1 MTTDMTNNMNY
12 GLQQTYGTKTG
23 NKLDRK
29 KFSSF
34 ALVVAIHLILG
45 AVLLTGLTQTYVTPG
60 KLVPIVILP
69 PVIKP
74 PQLTPKSIELP
85 VASRVLTL
93 PVIPVPDF
101 PIDLPPTAIVDTRSA
116 SDGLPPQGAGPTT
129 SSGGEVGTSTAVPT
143 VGVVCPNSREV
154 QSNMAYPAVARRA
167 GIQGDVIARF
177 LVGANGTIRDIAI
190 VSSSSSSL
198 NRAVV
203 SAVAQFRC
211 TGQGHEV
218 AVEAPFSFRLHE

>member
-12 GLQQTYGTKTG
+12 GLQQTYGTKAG

-34 ALVVAIHLILG
+34 ALVVAIHLTLG
-45 AVLLTGLTQTYVTPG
+45 AVLLTGLTQTYVSPG
-60 KLVPIVILP
+60 KLVPIDILP

-74 PQLTPKSIELP
+74 PQPTPKSMELP

-101 PIDLPPTAIVDTRSA
+101 PIDLPPTAIADIRST
-116 SDGLPPQGAGPTT
+116 SDGMPPQGAGPTT
-129 SSGGEVGTSTAVPT
+129 ASGGEVGTSTAVPT

-154 QSNMAYPAVARRA
+154 QSNMAYPAAARRA
-167 GIQGDVIARF
+167 GVQGDVIARF

>member
-12 GLQQTYGTKTG
+12 GLQQTYDTKAG

-34 ALVVAIHLILG
+34 ALVVAIHLTLG
-45 AVLLTGLTQTYVTPG
+45 AVLLTGLTQTYVPPG
-60 KLVPIVILP
+60 KPVPIVILP

-116 SDGLPPQGAGPTT
+116 SDGLPSQGAGPTT
-129 SSGGEVGTSTAVPT
+129 ASGGEIGMSTAVPT

-154 QSNMAYPAVARRA
+154 QSNMAYPAAARRA
-167 GIQGDVIARF
+167 GVQGDVIARF
-177 LVGANGTIRDIAI
+177 LVSANGTIRDIAI